1 MRDLEIRGAG
11 DILGSQQ
18 HGQIEAVGYDMYV
31 KLLSQ
36 AVSEEKGEAEN
47 VSDRECLIDLP
58 IDAHIPESYISNLPQ
73 RLAAYRRIAEVRTQS
88 DASDVYDE
96 LIDRYGDIPKMVEGL
111 IEISLLRNTAI
122 SLGFTEIKGTP
133 ESVRLYADSFD
144 LEKVSRLDRLMPGK
158 VRLNAA
164 GKPYLTVKVTPKIP
178 AAKVIKQVFAILGS
192 TIDDTQ

>member
-1 MRDLEIRGAG
+1 M
-11 DILGSQQ
+11 
-18 HGQIEAVGYDMYV
+18 
-31 KLLSQ
+31 
-36 AVSEEKGEAEN
+36 
-47 VSDRECLIDLP
+47 
-58 IDAHIPESYISNLPQ
+58 
-73 RLAAYRRIAEVRTQS
+73 AAYRRIAEVRTQS

-164 GKPYLTVKVTPKIP
+164 EKPYLTVKVTPEIP